1 MAAGFP
7 VALLALEG
15 GIGVSEE
22 NEQQTILVVDD
33 MPANIDVLVGLLGDK
48 YKVKAARNGEKALKI
63 ARSANPPDLILLDVV
78 MPGMT
83 GYEVCEQ
90 LKRDSDTASIPVIFI
105 TSLNEEEDEEKGL
118 KLGAVDYITKP
129 FRAAIVLARIAN
141 HIKLKSYQEFLKRQ
155 SNLDGLTGLPNRRA
169 FDELLGQEWR
179 RGARLK
185 SPLSLILLD
194 IDHFKQYNDHYGHLA
209 GDECLRKVGNQ
220 LASVGRSIDFVG
232 RYGGEEFVCILPHT
246 HSEGAAKVAE
256 RLQSAVNELNIKH
269 ERSSA
274 ADHVTISMGVA
285 TVVPDDKVEAESLI
299 GRADDL
305 LYEAKGAGRNCFK
318 TAQPDS

>member
-1 MAAGFP
+1 MTD
-7 VALLALEG
+7 E
-15 GIGVSEE
+15 IE
-22 NEQQTILVVDD
+22 EQQTILVVDD
-33 MPANIDVLVGLLGDK
+33 MPANIDVLVGLLRDN

-63 ARSANPPDLILLDVV
+63 VRSANPPDLILLDVM

-90 LKRDSDTASIPVIFI
+90 LKQDSDTASIPVIFI

-129 FRAAIVLARIAN
+129 FRAAIVLARIEN
-141 HIKLKSYQEFLKRQ
+141 HLKLKSYQDLLKRQ

-185 SPLSLILLD
+185 SPLSLIMLD
-194 IDHFKQYNDHYGHLA
+194 IDHFKQYNDFYGHLA
-209 GDECLRKVGNQ
+209 GDECLRQVGRQ
-220 LASVGRSIDFVG
+220 LATVGRSIDFVG

-246 HSEGAAKVAE
+246 NLEGAAKVAE
-256 RLQSAVNELNIKH
+256 RLQSAVRELQISH

-274 ADHVTISMGVA
+274 GEHVSISMGVA
-285 TVVPDDKVEAESLI
+285 TVVPSGGCSEEELI
-299 GRADDL
+299 AAADQQ
-305 LYEAKGAGRNCFK
+305 LYAAKGAGRDCYK
-318 TAQPDS
+318 TVERALSE